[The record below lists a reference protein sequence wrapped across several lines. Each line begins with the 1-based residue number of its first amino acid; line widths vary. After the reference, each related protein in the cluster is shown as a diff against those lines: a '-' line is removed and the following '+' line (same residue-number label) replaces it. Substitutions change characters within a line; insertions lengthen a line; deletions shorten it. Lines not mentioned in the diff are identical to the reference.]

1 MSRLHVNAI
10 VTRAL
15 LDDDFRAGLLNGQRR
30 ARLAAFDLSEQ
41 ERNAI
46 LAIETHDL
54 NQFIGQVDRWLQTP
68 AGMLGLRSV

>member
-54 NQFIGQVDRWLQTP
+54 NQFIGQVDRWLRTP